1 MSFRTL
7 LIVFAILAATVLIA
21 AVFVLKPS
29 MMVYVFGIFAPCAV
43 VGLLEGGGKRFI
55 SLGGGAMTLAA
66 AGPVILVGLLDPIRN
81 PTADPMAW
89 IIPLCAAGAGFVVAF
104 AAPAIGRAMHRRT
117 QGDQFQLLEQRQTE
131 LRAAWG
137 ESLDGPKPEE
147 QGS

>member
-7 LIVFAILAATVLIA
+7 LFIFAILAATLLVA

-29 MMVYVFGIFAPCAV
+29 MLIYVFGIFAPCAV
-43 VGLLEGGGKRFI
+43 VALLEGGGKRFV

-81 PTADPMAW
+81 PTADPLAW
-89 IIPLCAAGAGFVVAF
+89 IVPLVAAGAGFFVAF
-104 AAPAIGRAMHRRT
+104 LGPAIGRMLQRRT
-117 QGDQFQLLEQRQTE
+117 QGDQFLQLEQRQAE

-137 ESLDGPKPEE
+137 DSLDEPKPEE
-147 QGS
+147 APK

>member
-7 LIVFAILAATVLIA
+7 LFIVAILAATLLIA

-43 VGLLEGGGKRFI
+43 VALLEGGGKRFV

-66 AGPVILVGLLDPIRN
+66 AGPVILVGLLDPVRN
-81 PTADPMAW
+81 PSADPMAW
-89 IIPLCAAGAGFVVAF
+89 IIPLCAAGVGFLIAF
-104 AAPAIGRAMHRRT
+104 AAPAIGRALHRRT
-117 QGDQFQLLEQRQTE
+117 QGDQFQLLEQRQEE

-137 ESLDGPKPEE
+137 DSLEDPKPDE
-147 QGS
+147 QPQ

>member
-7 LIVFAILAATVLIA
+7 LFIFAILAATLLIA

-43 VGLLEGGGKRFI
+43 VALLEGGGKRFI

-66 AGPVILVGLLDPIRN
+66 AGPVILVGLLDPVRN
-81 PTADPMAW
+81 PSADPMAW
-89 IIPLCAAGAGFVVAF
+89 IIPLCAAGIGFLVAF
-104 AAPAIGRAMHRRT
+104 AAPAIGRALHRRT
-117 QGDQFQLLEQRQTE
+117 QGDQFQLLEQRQEE

-137 ESLDGPKPEE
+137 DSLDDPKPEE
-147 QGS
+147 PAQ